1 MNVIEVVEEFQAR
14 ARTARTYR
22 EISALLLVVTII
34 GFTLYGLNQT
44 RLGSWSGAALV
55 AAVVLA
61 AATLALAALS
71 FIKLRCPNCDRA
83 LGEVP
88 NAAFCPGC
96 GAALRSDSVIGR
108 EIVITRARGSGGKA
122 VAYRPAGARTA
133 VKRWEPGGVKTGLD
147 DYPGEAYPKNIRM
160 FTTPDEMEL
169 TKRYI
174 QLIDSDNSGDPKP
187 ETGKKIGSSAKP
199 GRQLPRNKPAAEE
212 TGKAEVRRQRGFL
225 GFSSVES
232 LIAVIA
238 GLVILVCIVIAL
250 VNSLRG

>member
-1 MNVIEVVEEFQAR
+1 MNVVEVVEEYQAR
-14 ARTARTYR
+14 ARTARMYR
-22 EISALLLVVTII
+22 DIAALLLVVTII
-34 GFTLYGLNQT
+34 GFTLYGINRTQ
-44 RLGSWSGAALV
+44 LGNWGVAALA

-61 AATLALAALS
+61 VATLALAALS

-88 NAAFCPGC
+88 NAAFCPAC
-96 GAALRSDSVIGR
+96 GAALRSDSVVGR

-122 VAYRPAGARTA
+122 VANRPAGARTA
-133 VKRWEPGGVKTGLD
+133 LKRWEPGGGKTGFD

-174 QLIDSDNSGDPKP
+174 QLIDSDNGGDSKP
-187 ETGKKIGSSAKP
+187 DSGKKIGRSTKP
-199 GRQLPRNKPAAEE
+199 PRQLSRKQPAAGEPE
-212 TGKAEVRRQRGFL
+212 KPEVRRPRGIL

-238 GLVILVCIVIAL
+238 VIVILVCIVIAL
-250 VNSLRG
+250 INTLPG